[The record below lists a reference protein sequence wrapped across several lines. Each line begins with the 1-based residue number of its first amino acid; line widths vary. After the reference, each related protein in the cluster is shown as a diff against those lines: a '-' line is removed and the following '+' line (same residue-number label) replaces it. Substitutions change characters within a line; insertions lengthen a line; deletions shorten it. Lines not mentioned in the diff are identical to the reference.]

1 MLASIH
7 AQRILF
13 LMIQELGR
21 LWKFVAQE
29 VADTRGFFT
38 ECNSLYTGFSGTAG
52 DAQFGFAEAV
62 RKIVVWLVFRR
73 GYPLVNVYIA
83 IKNGDL

>member
-38 ECNSLYTGFSGTAG
+38 ECNSLYT
-52 DAQFGFAEAV
+52 V